1 MECNASKFAAQNVE
15 DISATSLRES
25 DSLRLLMNAIVLT
38 ASVSSSRNKKK
49 IILIQ
54 SDACDRYHCLYPH
67 YCFQEKKKKYDLVL
81 LSFMLQQGKKTS
93 FGMTFVN

>member
-67 YCFQEKKKKYDLVL
+67 YCFQEKKKSMISY
-81 LSFMLQQGKKTS
+81 F
-93 FGMTFVN
+93 